1 MASKLATRIKN
12 NTAMRES
19 SERDGRESSGGLVQ
33 EAEGVAREAEGV
45 REGVARGAVGGRR
58 GSVSGTGEGVPSP
71 VPEDSIA
78 ADAGSGNFIRHNVC
92 IN

>member
-1 MASKLATRIKN
+1 
-12 NTAMRES
+12 MRES
-19 SERDGRESSGGLVQ
+19 SEREGRGSSGGLVQ
-33 EAEGVAREAEGV
+33 EATEGMREGVAREAEGL
-45 REGVARGAVGGRR
+45 REGLARGAVGGRR